1 MRVLVLFLAGVCCCQ
16 GEKPRELNLVNPIP
30 KNVSKYLGP
39 VAAGVVG
46 AGALAGVIAV
56 SVMHKPTTTQ
66 AAPKLR
72 AKTPKVDLPGP
83 YIQKVTTMST
93 PSAAGATTVGVVNQG
108 GFHIGDAVIIDQG
121 TPQQE
126 VNHIASFGSL
136 VFQTPLKFPH
146 AAGASV
152 ATVPPNQG
160 APQLKAAAA
169 ATPTEAPGT
178 SSGSIQ
184 GDMVPVAIGGAVLGL
199 CLICMCAAGVIYSMS
214 GKKQKKRKVPTRDT
228 YMPEENQ
235 PMMQP
240 SLEPAP
246 ESQYLVQSQYMPV
259 GAPPGIGQMPTLDV
273 VPMQTMPPTMF
284 NQPLTTGF
292 AAASPLAQTQNAVLP
307 TTAMATQFNQVM
319 PAAGYGGY

>member
-1 MRVLVLFLAGVCCCQ
+1 MIQ
-16 GEKPRELNLVNPIP
+16 NPIP

-56 SVMHKPTTTQ
+56 SVMHKPTTTV
-66 AAPKLR
+66 AAPNFRGGAPKG
-72 AKTPKVDLPGP
+72 PKVGVPGP
-83 YIQKVTTMST
+83 YIQKVTSMST
-93 PSAAGATTVGVVNQG
+93 PSAAGATSLAVVNQG
-108 GFHIGDAVIIDQG
+108 GFHIGDEVVIGQG

-146 AAGASV
+146 AAGSSI
-152 ATVPPNQG
+152 ATIPPNQG
-160 APQLKAAAA
+160 APPSPQLKAAAA
-169 ATPTEAPGT
+169 AVNANATEAEGT

-184 GDMVPVAIGGAVLGL
+184 GDMVPVTIGGAVLGL
-199 CLICMCAAGVIYSMS
+199 CLICMCAAGLMYSMS
-214 GKKQKKRKVPTRDT
+214 GKKKNNKKRAPLQRETF
-228 YMPEENQ
+228 MPEENQ

-240 SLEPAP
+240 SSEPAP

-259 GAPPGIGQMPTLDV
+259 GAPPGIGNMPTLDV

-284 NQPLTTGF
+284 NQPFNQPFTTGF

-307 TTAMATQFNQVM
+307 TTTAMPTQFNQVM
-319 PAAGYGGY
+319 PMQQYGGY